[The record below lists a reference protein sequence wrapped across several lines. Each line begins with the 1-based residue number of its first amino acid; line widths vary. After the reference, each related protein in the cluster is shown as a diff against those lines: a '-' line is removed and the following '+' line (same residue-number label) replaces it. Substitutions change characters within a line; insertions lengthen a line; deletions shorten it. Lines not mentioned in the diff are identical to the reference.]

1 MTADDNGAN
10 VIVNLND
17 FSHIMTDETLL
28 KQTIYDALNV
38 SDAIMDKLL

>member
-10 VIVNLND
+10 VILNLHD
-17 FSHIMTDETLL
+17 FSHLMTHETLL

-38 SDAIMDKLL
+38 SDAIMDRLL